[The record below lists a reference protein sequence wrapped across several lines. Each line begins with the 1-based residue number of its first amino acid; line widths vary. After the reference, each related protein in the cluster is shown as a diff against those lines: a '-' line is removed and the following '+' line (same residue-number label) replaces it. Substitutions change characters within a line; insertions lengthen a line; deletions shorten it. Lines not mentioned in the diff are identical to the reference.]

1 LDGSVNVFA
10 AAPQVIDW
18 SHQLGIHILSLASEF
33 MPNFSPSETGEKQ
46 HQQAKENDS
55 QRQENEAEL
64 VFEELL

>member
-1 LDGSVNVFA
+1 
-10 AAPQVIDW
+10 
-18 SHQLGIHILSLASEF
+18 